1 MREPKSLTGIQMIRK
16 HCMECSCFS
25 PSVVRD
31 CTVIDC
37 ACWPGRFGMKPE
49 TAAKKGHQVNPHEVA
64 GKDYGEG
71 DLRGTHKELEDE
83 PLLWWELPIR
93 EIVRRYGLK

>member
-1 MREPKSLTGIQMIRK
+1 MRKPKYLTGIQMVRK
-16 HCMECSCFS
+16 HCLECAGFS
-25 PSVVRD
+25 LKEIGRCV
-31 CTVIDC
+31 VIDC

-71 DLRGTHKELEDE
+71 YLRGTYKELAEDE
-83 PLLWWELPIR
+83 PLWWEYGIR
-93 EIVRRYGLK
+93 KIVKRFGLK